1 MDTNNTN
8 NMESKELLQSGL
20 ETLRAKQG
28 FICDMDGVIYHGN
41 LLLPGVREFVDF
53 LKRENKKF
61 LFLTNSSERAPKEL
75 QQKLER
81 LGLEV
86 DEKHFYTSALSTAA
100 FLKQQCPGGS
110 AYVIGEPGLV
120 GALYEAGFTMNEVN
134 PDYVVMGETHAY
146 SFEKIERAVQLVRA
160 GAKLIGTNP
169 DLTGPVEG
177 GIVPAC
183 KALMSPIELATGR
196 NAYYLGKPNPLMM
209 RHGLSLLGV
218 SPEECA
224 IIGDRMD
231 TDIVAGVECGIDTVL
246 VLSGVTT
253 EHEMRKFPYRP
264 RYVLSGVGDIVPQSA
279 TTKKK

>member
-1 MDTNNTN
+1 MYN
-8 NMESKELLQSGL
+8 KGRYAQQRACKGGL
-20 ETLRAKQG
+20 ELQELMRKKA
-28 FICDMDGVIYHGN
+28 FISDMDGVIYHGN